1 MRLDLYA
8 GAGNRFALAEASGGE
23 PTWAELAREV
33 CARELF
39 GGARP
44 DGLLVVRE
52 AAGTDTRM
60 EIYNAD
66 GSRPEAC
73 GNGLRCV
80 AWHLLRTGREGVAQV
95 DTDAGVRRFEL
106 LEARGEAAEI
116 YVEMGAARVQGIS
129 APLPVVP
136 GLVAAHRVN
145 VGNPHCVLRVED
157 ERLEGLAEI
166 GRRMQSH
173 PDFPEGVNVGLLA
186 CRDGGWRLRVFERG
200 VGETEA
206 CGTGA
211 CAAVA
216 SLALP
221 AGTTE
226 VAMRGGVLRVRKE
239 ECGPLHLSGEARHHG
254 RVEIGLDTPVGSG
267 TRDS

>member
-1 MRLDLYA
+1 MRLELYA
-8 GAGNRFALAEASGGE
+8 GAGNRFALAEAPGVE

-39 GGARP
+39 GEARP

-52 AAGTDTRM
+52 ARGHDPRM

-80 AWHLLRTGREGVAQV
+80 AWHLVRTGREGGARV

-106 LEARGEAAEI
+106 LEARGEVAEM
-116 YVEMGAARVQGIS
+116 YVEMGEARVHGIS

-157 ERLEGLAEI
+157 ERVDGLAEL
-166 GRRMQSH
+166 GRWMQSH
-173 PDFPEGVNVGLLA
+173 PDFPEGVNVGLLS
-186 CRDGGWRLRVFERG
+186 WRNGAWHLRVFERG

-216 SLALP
+216 SLVLP

-226 VAMRGGVLRVRKE
+226 IVMRGGTLHVRQDE
-239 ECGPLHLSGEARHHG
+239 GGALHLSGEACHHG
-254 RVEIGLDTPVGSG
+254 WVEIGLDQPVGG
-267 TRDS
+267 RTRDS

>member
-1 MRLDLYA
+1 VKLELYA
-8 GAGNRFALAEASGGE
+8 GAGNRFALAQASGDE
-23 PTWAELAREV
+23 PTWAELAREL

-39 GGARP
+39 GEARP

-52 AAGTDTRM
+52 ARGSDPRM

-80 AWHLLRTGREGVAQV
+80 AWHLVRTGHGGGARV

-106 LEARGEAAEI
+106 LEARGDAAEM
-116 YVEMGAARVQGIS
+116 YVEMGEARVQDTS
-129 APLPVVP
+129 ASLPVVP
-136 GLVAAHRVN
+136 GLVAAHRVH
-145 VGNPHCVLRVED
+145 VGNPHCVLRVDD
-157 ERLEGLAEI
+157 ERLDGLAEL

-186 CRDGGWRLRVFERG
+186 RRDEAWRLRVFERG

-226 VAMRGGVLRVRKE
+226 IVMRGGILRVRQE
-239 ECGPLHLSGEARHHG
+239 EDGALHLSGEARHHG
-254 RVEIGLDTPVGSG
+254 SVEIGLDTPVGGG
-267 TRDS
+267 TRAS